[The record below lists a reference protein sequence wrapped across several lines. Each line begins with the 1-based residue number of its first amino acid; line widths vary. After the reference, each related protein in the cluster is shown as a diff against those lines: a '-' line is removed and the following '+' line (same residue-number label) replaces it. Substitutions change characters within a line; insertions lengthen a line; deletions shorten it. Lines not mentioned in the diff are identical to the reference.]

1 MRLALQTLR
10 TAVIGL
16 MVFGLV
22 LFIPAGTLAY
32 WPGWAFIV
40 VFTIM
45 TNAIG
50 LYLAIRDPAALE
62 RRVKFGATKE
72 TRPMQRVLIA
82 VVTVVL
88 FAVLVVSAL
97 DWRFGWSNV
106 PLWVIVLGD
115 VLVAGG
121 LYVCLLVMQQ
131 NSFAA
136 STIETMEGQRVIST
150 GVYGIVRHPMYLGT
164 LVMSVGIP
172 LALGSYWGL
181 LFILAVVPVLALRI
195 GDEEEML
202 ANELDGYAN
211 YRTKVRSRLI
221 PGVW

>member
-10 TAVIGL
+10 AAVIGL